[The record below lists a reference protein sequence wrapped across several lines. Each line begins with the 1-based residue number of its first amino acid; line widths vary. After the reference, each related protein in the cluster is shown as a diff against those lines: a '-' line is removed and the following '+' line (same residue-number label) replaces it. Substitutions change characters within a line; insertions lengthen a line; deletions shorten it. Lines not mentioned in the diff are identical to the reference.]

1 MENFEFKEKSVSKE
15 MIKSII
21 DEKLAIDDLEIEN
34 MLLTIHVEVFSKFI
48 QGALW
53 DPEATY
59 PTISDIHKKLMELEE
74 LLQWSESTTYKVLTE
89 MGFKWIQ
96 DHVIDYAAIIER
108 VEIREWRKIFLNKM
122 KQYREEGNIFFMQD
136 RE

>member
-1 MENFEFKEKSVSKE
+1 MKNWQLEQ
-15 MIKSII
+15 
-21 DEKLAIDDLEIEN
+21 LRTTHDLEIEN

-59 PTISDIHKKLMELEE
+59 PTISDIHKILMELEE
-74 LLQWSESTTYKVLTE
+74 LPQWSESTTYKVLTE

-96 DHVIDYAAIIER
+96 DHVIDQFSI
-108 VEIREWRKIFLNKM
+108 KH
-122 KQYREEGNIFFMQD
+122 
-136 RE
+136 

>member
-59 PTISDIHKKLMELEE
+59 PTISDIHKILMELEE
-74 LLQWSESTTYKVLTE
+74 LLQWRKYHLQS
-89 MGFKWIQ
+89 
-96 DHVIDYAAIIER
+96 ID
-108 VEIREWRKIFLNKM
+108 
-122 KQYREEGNIFFMQD
+122 
-136 RE
+136 

>member
-1 MENFEFKEKSVSKE
+1 MKNWQLEQ
-15 MIKSII
+15 
-21 DEKLAIDDLEIEN
+21 LRTTHDLEIEN

-59 PTISDIHKKLMELEE
+59 PTISDIHKILMELEE
-74 LLQWSESTTYKVLTE
+74 LPQWSESTTYKVLTE

-122 KQYREEGNIFFMQD
+122 KQYREESNTFFMQD